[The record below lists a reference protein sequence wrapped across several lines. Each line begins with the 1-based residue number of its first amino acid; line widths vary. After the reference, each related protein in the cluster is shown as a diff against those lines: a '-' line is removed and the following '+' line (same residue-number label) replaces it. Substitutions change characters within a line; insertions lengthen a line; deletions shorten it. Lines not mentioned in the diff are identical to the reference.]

1 MLVTSFL
8 KCLGKL
14 IGITIESLVF
24 VLCIPIELLI
34 SIGSFIFTLV
44 SVLVDIVKIKTTEHC
59 TLEEAVAKL
68 N

>member
-1 MLVTSFL
+1 MLVTNFL

-14 IGITIESLVF
+14 IGITIEALVF

-34 SIGSFIFTLV
+34 SIGTFVSALV
-44 SVLVDIVKIKTTEHC
+44 SILADIVKIKTTEHC
-59 TLEEAVAKL
+59 TLEEAVSKL

>member
-14 IGITIESLVF
+14 MGIIIEALVF
-24 VLCIPIELLI
+24 ALCIPLELLI

-44 SVLVDIVKIKTTEHC
+44 SVLCDIVKIKITEHC
-59 TLEEAVAKL
+59 TLEEAIAKL